1 MTNAQDT
8 NPPPLTNAVCMHCG
22 YDISGTI
29 PDEDA
34 KVTCPECGIELVRSD
49 RTLMTRRDVHM
60 MLVKLLVLP
69 FAIWA
74 FLTTLAALPP
84 LQETLV
90 HGLAAVL
97 FILGYP
103 LTLLILFMY
112 SWTNLHYDLE
122 PYPRPYHR
130 AVIPLWVCAYSIG
143 TIAMFIGA
151 IVLMEAM

>member
-1 MTNAQDT
+1 MHDDPL
-8 NPPPLTNAVCMHCG
+8 NPLPLTNAVCMHCG
-22 YDISGTI
+22 YNISGTI
-29 PDEDA
+29 PNEDA

-49 RTLMTRRDVHM
+49 RALKTRRDVHM
-60 MLVKLLVLP
+60 LLVKLLVLP

-84 LQETLV
+84 FQDSLV
-90 HGLAAVL
+90 HGFAVVI

-103 LTLLILFMY
+103 LTLLVLFVY
-112 SWTNLHYDLE
+112 SWTSLHYDLE

-130 AVIPLWVCAYSIG
+130 GIIPLWICAYSIG
-143 TIAMFIGA
+143 TIALFIGA